1 MNRYGKEDVAD
12 RLKKLF
18 GLRYGAEAEK
28 VLEGKEDIELMGMEL
43 GLGPRDLLYIFFDVE
58 KEFSITVP
66 EEDIA
71 DGRFKTL
78 NGIAAVVCRQLEK
91 TCENPV

>member
-1 MNRYGKEDVAD
+1 MNHYGQPDVVG

-18 GLRYGAEAEK
+18 GDRYGAEAEK
-28 VLEGKEDIELMGMEL
+28 VLEGKEDIELMGAEL
-43 GLGPRDLLYIFFDVE
+43 GLSPRDLLYIFFDVE

-71 DGRFKTL
+71 EGRFKTL
-78 NGIAAVVCRQLEK
+78 NGIAAVVYKQLEK
-91 TCENPV
+91 MYENPA